1 MEAHLAQV
9 PVGSRGLR
17 QRVDC
22 TSIDTTPSHAPPK
35 FRPIKESSSYQLGLA
50 RLSCTCPVL
59 RVSLSLIV
67 ASTDLHIRQ
76 FATKEAQRVQ
86 PAASG
91 H

>member
-35 FRPIKESSSYQLGLA
+35 FRAIKESSSYQLSLA
-50 RLSCTCPVL
+50 RLE
-59 RVSLSLIV
+59 
-67 ASTDLHIRQ
+67 LHMSR
-76 FATKEAQRVQ
+76 
-86 PAASG
+86 ASG
-91 H
+91 LFVSDRRVD